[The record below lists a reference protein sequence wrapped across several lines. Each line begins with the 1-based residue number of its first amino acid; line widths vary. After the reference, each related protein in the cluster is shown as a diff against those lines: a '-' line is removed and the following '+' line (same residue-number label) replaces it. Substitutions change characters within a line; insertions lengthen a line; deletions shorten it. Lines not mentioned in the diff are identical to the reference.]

1 MHDQNSTNIDSKAF
15 EILVR
20 LHHRRMRAYALSL
33 VEQPQEAED
42 LVQDAFVAAFQNLA
56 KFDASR
62 DFCAWLRGIIRMK
75 YLERCR
81 ARRMATLD
89 NQVLDALEQQHHDW
103 DYAVEDGREDALVAL
118 RQCIT
123 RLSAAAQ
130 RSIELYYNE
139 RQGCQAIATYLGTN
153 EVVVKKRLQRAREDL
168 AYCVRHKLRGG
179 SVEQV
184 RL

>member
-1 MHDQNSTNIDSKAF
+1 MHDQNASSIDSKAF

-20 LHHRRMRAYALSL
+20 LHHRRMRAFALSL
-33 VEQPQEAED
+33 VEQPQEADD
-42 LVQDAFVAAFQNLA
+42 LVQDAFVAAYQNLA

-75 YLERCR
+75 YLERSR
-81 ARRMATLD
+81 ARRMTTLD
-89 NQVLDALEQQHHDW
+89 NQILEALEQQHNEW
-103 DYAVEDGREDALVAL
+103 DYAVEDGRADALVAL

-123 RLSAAAQ
+123 RLGDAAR

-168 AYCVRHKLRGG
+168 AHCVRSKLQLD
-179 SVEQV
+179 SMEPHP
-184 RL
+184 